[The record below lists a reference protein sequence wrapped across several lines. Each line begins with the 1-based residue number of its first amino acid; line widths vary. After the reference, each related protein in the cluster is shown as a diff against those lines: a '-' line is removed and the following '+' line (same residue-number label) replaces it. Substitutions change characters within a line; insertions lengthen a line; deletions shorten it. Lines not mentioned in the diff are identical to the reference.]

1 MAHHIKSSA
10 RYDMRDFLPVLFKAG
25 NVSKNNGTV
34 KMRGHQKD
42 KTDRNPTCSMMS

>member
-1 MAHHIKSSA
+1 
-10 RYDMRDFLPVLFKAG
+10 MRDFLPVLFKAG

-42 KTDRNPTCSMMS
+42 KNIQKPNLQYDVLDQISSRTMGK